1 MTSERTRQHAR
12 RRSQRAAPPQPA
24 RSPRV
29 ACRFRRGEALKFIS
43 HLDIIRTIERA
54 VRRAGLPV
62 AYSHGHNPRARISF
76 ASALG
81 IGVTS
86 EAELMAIELE
96 QVLPAEEVKQRL
108 NRQLPEDLAI
118 MEAWLVPGYKGRYRL
133 GDIDTAEY
141 EMVVEG
147 PIPEFVEDSA
157 GQLIASPTYKI
168 TRESDKASKEVD
180 LRSLVS
186 RVEVVERAPERA
198 VVRATARTGSQGGA
212 RPEEILR
219 ALGIDLDRC
228 RVSIRRTALSA
239 SERRRT
245 PPRREED

>member
-1 MTSERTRQHAR
+1 MRHQMRCGPAKP
-12 RRSQRAAPPQPA
+12 AAVRPAA

-29 ACRFRRGEALKFIS
+29 ACRFSREEQLKFIS

-54 VRRAGLPV
+54 IRRAAVPV
-62 AYSHGHNPRARISF
+62 AYTQGHNPRAKLSF

-86 EAELMAIELE
+86 EAELMVIELDHI
-96 QVLPAEEVKQRL
+96 LPPDEVKQRVNEQVPAGL
-108 NRQLPEDLAI
+108 EVI
-118 MEAWLVPGYKGRYRL
+118 EAWAVPAYRGRYRL

-141 EMVVEG
+141 EMEVAG

-157 GQLIASPTYKI
+157 GQLIASPTYVI
-168 TRESDKASKEVD
+168 TRETDKTSKQVD

-186 RVEVVERAPERA
+186 RVEVVEHGPDHA

-212 RPEEILR
+212 RPDEILQ

-228 RVSIRRTALSA
+228 QVSIHRTALRASGSA
-239 SERRRT
+239 RAPAGTDKDR
-245 PPRREED
+245 